1 MSQML
6 LTFLAYLNIPHLYVY
21 IIGMWP
27 PVLLFHCPS
36 FFQTR
41 RPDVPWTLHSI
52 GVTLHTDWHTA
63 HLQLCEHLPTVW
75 SDLSHTGKAASTSE
89 GCDGGGG
96 DLVREP
102 VLTSV
107 SVLTSP
113 YALNSSLATHT
124 NHAASWQLNLL
135 EMTGHVS
142 TSSGTVLK
150 KYNTATHTDPCT
162 RTYKQFV
169 FFGQFQEQLV
179 RPCHQG

>member
-1 MSQML
+1 MCTSYVCGL
-6 LTFLAYLNIPHLYVY
+6 LSRCFIVP
-21 IIGMWP
+21 
-27 PVLLFHCPS
+27 PS
-36 FFQTR
+36 FRPGGMMSPELSIASEWHYTQT
-41 RPDVPWTLHSI
+41 DI
-52 GVTLHTDWHTA
+52 LHTFSYANTFPRCEVTWVTQARQHWH
-63 HLQLCEHLPTVW
+63 QRVVM
-75 SDLSHTGKAASTSE
+75 
-89 GCDGGGG
+89 GGGV
-96 DLVREP
+96 LVREP

-162 RTYKQFV
+162 RTYEQFV

>member
-1 MSQML
+1 MCTSYICGLPSCCFIVPPFFRPGGLMSPEL
-6 LTFLAYLNIPHLYVY
+6 
-21 IIGMWP
+21 
-27 PVLLFHCPS
+27 
-36 FFQTR
+36 
-41 RPDVPWTLHSI
+41 SI
-52 GVTLHTDWHTA
+52 ALEWHHTDWHTV

-89 GCDGGGG
+89 GCDEGV
-96 DLVREP
+96 LVREP

-113 YALNSSLATHT
+113 YALNSTLATHT
-124 NHAASWQLNLL
+124 NHAASWQQNLL

-162 RTYKQFV
+162 CTVHMHNSSSLDNFKSN
-169 FFGQFQEQLV
+169 
-179 RPCHQG
+179 